1 MPITDIT
8 ASAPSQYD
16 AIAPKQQLDKDAF
29 MKLLVT
35 QMKSQDPL
43 SPQSNQE
50 FIGQLANF
58 SSLEQMQNL
67 NDNVLGLALLQQDSS
82 LLLAM
87 SNGSA
92 LIGKHVSYED
102 PDTGATKSGTVDA
115 MVMEDGQAMLKVGTS
130 KIPLAAILE
139 IKSPDAGDGS
149 GDANGDANGDS
160 GNGSGDSGSGDDGL
174 DNGGAD

>member
-1 MPITDIT
+1 MPINDI
-8 ASAPSQYD
+8 SAALPSQYD
-16 AIAPKQQLDKDAF
+16 QVAPKQQLDKDAF

-92 LIGKHVSYED
+92 LIGKDVVYED
-102 PDTGATKSGTVDA
+102 PSTGATKTGHVES
-115 MVMEDGQAMLKVGTS
+115 MLMQDGQALLKVGSS
-130 KIPLAAILE
+130 KIPLASILE
-139 IKSPDAGDGS
+139 IKEAQQVPPTDTGDDAGDS
-149 GDANGDANGDS
+149 STDA
-160 GNGSGDSGSGDDGL
+160 GNTEQDGN
-174 DNGGAD
+174 DEGGAG

>member
-1 MPITDIT
+1 MPITDIY

-29 MKLLVT
+29 MRLLVT

-67 NDNVLGLALLQQDSS
+67 NDNVLGLALLQQDTS

-92 LIGKHVSYED
+92 LIGKEVAYED
-102 PDTGATKSGTVDA
+102 PDTGATKTGTVDA
-115 MVMEDGQAMLKVGTS
+115 MVMEEGQAMLKVGAA
-130 KIPLAAILE
+130 KIPLSAIQE
-139 IKSPDAGDGS
+139 IKSADTSTGAGEPGGDG
-149 GDANGDANGDS
+149 ANGDAGQND
-160 GNGSGDSGSGDDGL
+160 
-174 DNGGAD
+174 GGAS

>member
-1 MPITDIT
+1 MTITDIY
-8 ASAPSQYD
+8 AAAPSQYD

-92 LIGKHVSYED
+92 LIGKDVTYQD
-102 PDTGATKSGTVDA
+102 PDTGATMSGTVDS
-115 MVMEDGQAMLKVGTS
+115 MVMENGQALLKVGTATV
-130 KIPLAAILE
+130 PLSAIQE
-139 IKSPDAGDGS
+139 IYAPDAGDGS
-149 GDANGDANGDS
+149 GDE
-160 GNGSGDSGSGDDGL
+160 GSGDDGQG
-174 DNGGAD
+174 NGGAS

>member
-1 MPITDIT
+1 MTITDIN
-8 ASAPSQYD
+8 AAAPSQYD

-43 SPQSNQE
+43 SPTSNQE
-50 FIGQLANF
+50 FIGQLASF

-92 LIGKHVSYED
+92 LIGKEVAYED
-102 PDTGATKSGTVDA
+102 PDTGATKTGTVDA
-115 MVMEDGQAMLKVGTS
+115 MVMEEGQAMLKVGES
-130 KIPLAAILE
+130 KIPLSAILE
-139 IKSPDAGDGS
+139 IKSADGSADASGDTGGDDAS
-149 GDANGDANGDS
+149 GDAGQ
-160 GNGSGDSGSGDDGL
+160 DDG
-174 DNGGAD
+174 GAS